1 MHIDGIVRGNVTATG
16 NVDGA
21 LVLSQAARV
30 EGEIKVT
37 HAVVNGTIL
46 GPLQAKDYVELQS
59 KAKVTGDVSYR
70 TIEVQIGAV
79 AQGRLQYLEDPK
91 DDKVLPFKVPT
102 SEKWRD

>member
-1 MHIDGIVRGNVTATG
+1 MIEPRSISLYLR
-16 NVDGA
+16 
-21 LVLSQAARV
+21 
-30 EGEIKVT
+30 
-37 HAVVNGTIL
+37 IL
-46 GPLQAKDYVELQS
+46 LLRLP
-59 KAKVTGDVSYR
+59 GDVSYR